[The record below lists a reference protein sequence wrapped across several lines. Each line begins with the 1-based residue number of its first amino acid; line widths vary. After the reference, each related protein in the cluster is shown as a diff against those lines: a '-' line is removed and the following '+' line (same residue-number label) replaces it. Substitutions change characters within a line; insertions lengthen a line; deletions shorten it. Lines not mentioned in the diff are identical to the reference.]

1 MEDFMKPMFMYNF
14 DEVKKSCPYYKNSKC
29 FCDEFDED
37 DCSIVTCARKQA
49 YYNNE
54 RNFLLNYEVDK
65 LRKENKELKEG
76 SDKVHIS
83 ESPFVPYIPRLICC
97 TCPDT
102 ERCNEQKE
110 KALYPILEIVSDIRR
125 MVTGTDVTN
134 NINKALDRLLL
145 LIPSNTRCDIVL
157 EKQLLQ
163 AEHREKLLRESFD
176 TISDEKK
183 ELEEECVELKNKQI
197 EILKMCSCIL
207 EDSDYSDI
215 DQMLARDIMKVVRR

>member
-1 MEDFMKPMFMYNF
+1 MESFNMKPISMFF
-14 DEVKKSCPYYKNSKC
+14 DMVQDACPYYKDSKC
-29 FCDEFDED
+29 CCDEFDED
-37 DCSIVTCARKQA
+37 DCSVIICARKQA
-49 YYNNE
+49 YYNKE
-54 RNFLLNYEVDK
+54 RNFSLNYEVDR

-83 ESPFVPYIPRLICC
+83 ESPFVPYSPRLNCC
-97 TCPDT
+97 TCTDT

-110 KALYPILEIVSDIRR
+110 RTLYPVLEIVSDIRR

-197 EILKMCSCIL
+197 EIFKMCSRIL

-215 DQMLARDIMKVVRR
+215 DQMLARDIIKVVRR